1 MAEDFLLSSSVSKNF
16 YFMIKKSAQKEKK
29 RHLHRILTNYKL
41 QTSNRIILVG
51 KSVQQNPWLFLNIK
65 IFLND
70 IGQTQPNTRLKNQDG
85 QSLHYWFDLGL

>member
-1 MAEDFLLSSSVSKNF
+1 
-16 YFMIKKSAQKEKK
+16 MIKKSAQKEKK
-29 RHLHRILTNYKL
+29 KHRIFTKYKL

-51 KSVQQNPWLFLNIK
+51 KSVQQNPWLFLNIR

-70 IGQTQPNTRLKNQDG
+70 TGQTQPNTRLKNQNG

>member
-1 MAEDFLLSSSVSKNF
+1 
-16 YFMIKKSAQKEKK
+16 MIKKSAQKEKK
-29 RHLHRILTNYKL
+29 KTRHLHRIFTKYKL

-70 IGQTQPNTRLKNQDG
+70 TGQTQPNTRLKNQNE
-85 QSLHYWFDLGL
+85 QSLYYWFDLGL